1 MVICDVFC
9 DSCCREIYLP
19 SLDMDAEVG
28 GDDCTK
34 ISSNIKKLENKLI
47 PENKI

>member
-1 MVICDVFC
+1 
-9 DSCCREIYLP
+9 
-19 SLDMDAEVG
+19 MDAEVG

-47 PENKI
+47 PKRGRKEIIRTEKLKDTIILS